1 MMRTLIA
8 LLALAA
14 FILAPVTAQRRGNYQ
29 DPAMQYDEGWV
40 NLFNGRDLDGWV
52 VVTQKPGGGND
63 DIDTYFGDTIGK
75 QKTFYI
81 ENGILKTTGEP
92 LGYIR
97 TEDVYDNFV
106 FEVDVKFE
114 KLGNS
119 GVLFHVVQDMA
130 LPNAI
135 ECQLYYSQLGR
146 VFPLRTKMDGGEL
159 IHYNASKLGEWN
171 KIQVVS
177 EEGRVATVV
186 NGAVVGLGANA
197 DPSTGYICLQSE
209 GAPVEFRNIRV
220 KRYTPAHRLR
230 PRPKQ

>member
-1 MMRTLIA
+1 MIRTSIA
-8 LLALAA
+8 LLVVTA
-14 FILAPVTAQRRGNYQ
+14 FLFVPLTAQRKGNYQ
-29 DPAMQYDEGWV
+29 DPALTYDEGWT
-40 NLFNGRDLDGWV
+40 NLFNGRDLGGWV
-52 VVTQKPGGGND
+52 VVTQKPGGGNA
-63 DIDTYFGDTIGK
+63 DINTYFGDNLGD

-114 KLGNS
+114 RLGNS
-119 GVLFHVVQDMA
+119 GVLFHVVRDMA
-130 LPNAI
+130 LPDAI

-171 KIQVVS
+171 KVQVVS
-177 EEGRVATVV
+177 EEGRVATSV
-186 NGAVVGLGANA
+186 NGSVVGLGANA
-197 DPSTGYICLQSE
+197 EPRMGHICLQSE

-220 KRYTPAHRLR
+220 KRYTPAHHMRNR
-230 PRPKQ
+230 PRN